1 MRGRRSKRNTN
12 NTNFYNCLRIISKF
26 LIILIAICLI
36 IFIVSSIKVKNKSKI
51 SKNQND
57 AITQSDDLNQTLK
70 IEQNNTN
77 SKENTA
83 TNSMENETIQ
93 SAQNTL
99 PDSKQEQDTTIT
111 MALTGDIMCHNTIYN
126 DAKIN
131 DTYDFSYIFEN
142 VKYYLQT
149 PDITVG
155 NLETTFAGSKKGYS
169 SYPTFNTPENLAYTL
184 KKLGFDVLST
194 ANNHCYDSGYD
205 GIESTINYLDDADI
219 SHTGT
224 YKSAEEQNTILVK
237 NVKGLKI
244 AFLSFTYG
252 TNGIK
257 VPESKSYSVNLIS
270 EDLIKKQLELAKEQ
284 EPDIIFVSMH
294 WGIEYQT
301 TPNQEQKKWA
311 DFLFE
316 NGADII
322 IGNHPHVIQ
331 PMEKREIT
339 LQDGSVKDGFVVY
352 SLGNFIADQNKTY
365 TRDTAI
371 LNLKITKSKK
381 QNLKIDSATYTP
393 VYTYKNP
400 NVKQQKFKL
409 IDLKNVIASFDAGY
423 DTTIGNTLYNTF
435 KTELNNVKKLLGEE
449 IR

>member
-1 MRGRRSKRNTN
+1 MRGRRAKRVSTYN
-12 NTNFYNCLRIISKF
+12 NLYDYLRIISKILF
-26 LIILIAICLI
+26 VIIVICLI
-36 IFIVSSIKVKNKSKI
+36 IFIFSSIRVKKTLLLSKNLTPNENIEEKI
-51 SKNQND
+51 SQENAEK
-57 AITQSDDLNQTLK
+57 L
-70 IEQNNTN
+70 IEN
-77 SKENTA
+77 SPKEII
-83 TNSMENETIQ
+83 ENELLDNPGEEITNTSSPTIQ
-93 SAQNTL
+93 S
-99 PDSKQEQDTTIT
+99 TTIN
-111 MALTGDIMCHNTIYN
+111 MALTGDIMCHNTIYS
-126 DAKIN
+126 DAYSNGI
-131 DTYDFSYIFEN
+131 YDFSYIFEN

-155 NLETTFAGSKKGYS
+155 NLETTFSGSKKGYS
-169 SYPTFNTPENLAYTL
+169 SYPTFNTPENLAYNL

-205 GIESTINYLDDADI
+205 GIESTINFLDDADI

-224 YKSAEEQNTILVK
+224 YKSEEDQNTVLIK

-252 TNGIK
+252 TNGVK
-257 VPESKSYSVNLIS
+257 VPENKTYSVNLIS
-270 EDLIKKQLELAKEQ
+270 EDLIKKQLQLAKEQ
-284 EPDIIFVSMH
+284 NPDMICVSMH

-339 LQDGSVKDGFVVY
+339 LADGTKKECFVVY
-352 SLGNFIADQNKTY
+352 SLGNFLADQSKTY
-365 TRDTAI
+365 TRDSAI
-371 LNLKITKSKK
+371 LNIKITKTG
-381 QNLKIDSATYTP
+381 NENIKIDSATYTP
-393 VYTYKNP
+393 IYIYKSTSLSS
-400 NVKQQKFKL
+400 QKFKL
-409 IDLKNVIASFDAGY
+409 IDLKDVIASYEGGY
-423 DTTIGNTLYNTF
+423 DTSIGSNLYNTF
-435 KTELNNVKKLLGEE
+435 KTELNNIKKLLGDE